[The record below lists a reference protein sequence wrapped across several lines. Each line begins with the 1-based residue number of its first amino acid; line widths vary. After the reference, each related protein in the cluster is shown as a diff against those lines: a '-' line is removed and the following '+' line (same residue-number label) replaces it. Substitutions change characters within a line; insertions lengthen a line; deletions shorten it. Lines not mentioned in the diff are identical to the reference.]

1 MNKLAIGALVL
12 SCLMWGT
19 TGTVAAFMSA
29 DVSPLAV
36 GAFTMGVGGLLL
48 GMITW
53 RHVRATWMIQGAR
66 RWILVGGLGV
76 LVYPLAFYVGMDLV
90 GVAVGNA
97 IALGS
102 GPLFAA
108 GLEWSITK
116 AKPSGRWFLA
126 LSLAVVGLGLI
137 SVARDDAGI
146 DHIGGIGVALLAGL
160 AYATYT
166 VAGGRLIAAGTTSR
180 GSMGAV
186 FSAGALPLL
195 VVLVPLIQPILSS
208 MDNLAR
214 AGYLALGPTV
224 VGYLLF
230 GYALIKLPARDV
242 TVITLLEPVAT
253 VVIAV
258 AVLHET
264 LPVWGWLGVATLIG
278 GVAVVSI
285 GYSATPRQTPT
296 EQ

>member
-1 MNKLAIGALVL
+1 MNRLALGALIL

-19 TGTVAAFMSA
+19 TGTVAAFMTS

-48 GMITW
+48 GVFTL
-53 RHVRATWMIQGAR
+53 RHVTAVWALRGSR

-76 LVYPLAFYVGMDLV
+76 LVYPLSFYVGMDLV

-108 GLEWSITK
+108 AMEWILTK
-116 AKPSGRWFLA
+116 QRPSSRWFISLA
-126 LSLAVVGLGLI
+126 LAVVGLALI
-137 SVARDDAGI
+137 SAARDDGTEVNLW
-146 DHIGGIGVALLAGL
+146 GIGVALIAGL

-166 VAGGRLIAAGTTSR
+166 VAGGRLIAAGATSR

-186 FSAGALPLL
+186 FSAGAVPLL
-195 VVLVPLIQPILSS
+195 IVLVPLAAPILA
-208 MDNLAR
+208 DPANIAR
-214 AGYLALGPTV
+214 AAYLALGPTV
-224 VGYLLF
+224 LGYLLF
-230 GYALIKLPARDV
+230 GYALMKLAARDV

-253 VVIAV
+253 VIIAV
-258 AVLHET
+258 AILHES
-264 LPVWGWLGVATLIG
+264 LPVSGWIGVVTLIG
-278 GVAVVSI
+278 GVAVVSM
-285 GYSATPRQTPT
+285 GHSATPRKSA
-296 EQ
+296 E

>member
-1 MNKLAIGALVL
+1 MNRLALGALVL

-19 TGTVAAFMSA
+19 TGTVAAFMTP

-48 GMITW
+48 GLFTL
-53 RHVRATWMIQGAR
+53 RHVVAVWTLSGAR
-66 RWILVGGLGV
+66 RWILLGGLGV
-76 LVYPLAFYVGMDLV
+76 LVYPLSFYVGMDLV

-108 GLEWSITK
+108 AMEWMLTRQR
-116 AKPSGRWFLA
+116 PSSRWFVSLA
-126 LSLAVVGLGLI
+126 LAVVGLVLI
-137 SVARDDAGI
+137 SAAKDDGSALNLWGI
-146 DHIGGIGVALLAGL
+146 LVSLLAGL

-166 VAGGRLIAAGTTSR
+166 VAGGRLIALGATAR

-186 FSAGALPLL
+186 FSAGSIPLL
-195 VVLVPLIQPILSS
+195 GVLVFLVAPIVA
-208 MDNLAR
+208 DPANLAR
-214 AGYLALGPTV
+214 AAYLALGPTV
-224 VGYLLF
+224 LGYLLF
-230 GYALIKLPARDV
+230 GYALIKLAARDV

-258 AVLHET
+258 AILHET
-264 LPVWGWLGVATLIG
+264 LPVSGWIGVVTLIG
-278 GVAVVSI
+278 GVAIVSL
-285 GYSATPRQTPT
+285 GYSATPRNSAD
-296 EQ
+296 